1 MTPVDEV
8 KNEIEL
14 GGRLE
19 AEAERHDVGMQN
31 AREEIS
37 LRLDVFRVVLL
48 KDAIL
53 MGQLIVR
60 LRAVEEKYG
69 GKKQECVNRFSV
81 GCMMASTFLM
91 TFIA

>member
-60 LRAVEEKYG
+60 LRAVEENMEGNIKN
-69 GKKQECVNRFSV
+69 V
-81 GCMMASTFLM
+81 STDSRWG
-91 TFIA
+91 A